1 MMVCRAR
8 RSIRY
13 PPLLRS
19 TSPSSEYVNAY
30 ALHIFFPPAV
40 GVALTVASF
49 AIDRIIA
56 GKLREYLVERRQ
68 VELGLSEWIVRLAK
82 SIAVLVTYYA
92 NVIVLLANC
101 FLAFAVFPSPY
112 IIWLICIGF
121 TVLMVIVL
129 EIAWLSQYD
138 AIDITDLKRV
148 GVDIDLW
155 LRLEQIVFNLFT
167 ISYFYVGYRI
177 AHSA

>member
-1 MMVCRAR
+1 M
-8 RSIRY
+8 
-13 PPLLRS
+13 
-19 TSPSSEYVNAY
+19 SPSPERMNAD

-49 AIDRIIA
+49 SIDRIIA
-56 GKLREYLVERRQ
+56 GKLREYLVERRL
-68 VELGLSEWIVRLAK
+68 VEPKLSEWIVRLAK

-101 FLAFAVFPSPY
+101 FLAFAVFPCAY

-121 TVLMVIVL
+121 AVLMVIVL
-129 EIAWLSQYD
+129 KIAWLSQYD
-138 AIDITDLKRV
+138 AIDITDLKRL

-155 LRLEQIVFNLFT
+155 LRLEQIAFNLFT
-167 ISYFYVGYRI
+167 IGYFYVGYRI
-177 AHSA
+177 AYSA